1 MLERVAETIRRFGM
15 FRGGER
21 VAVAVSGGAD
31 SVCLLDVLIALAPR
45 WGLSLSVLHF
55 DHRLRGEESARDA
68 RFVEELA
75 GRLGLPFR
83 LESAEVGAL
92 ARQARENLEQAARKA
107 RREFFLGVLRRGE
120 ADRVAL
126 GHTRSDQAETVLF
139 RLLRG
144 SGATGLAGMRPVG
157 PEGFVRPLIEISRR
171 EVEQYLVRRGL
182 GWRLDRS
189 NLDLGLARNRIRHE
203 LIPLLRREWN
213 PRLEQV
219 LARTATLAREE
230 EDYWAEHIEEL
241 AGRLLIR
248 REGAVLASASAL
260 AALPPAAGR
269 RLIRRAVRQVKGD
282 LRGIDFGH
290 IEGMMRLAGGSK
302 GGGRL
307 LAPGVEVW
315 RSLDW
320 LRFAAAGPEGQPSG
334 YRIGI
339 RLPGRY
345 RPPGANF
352 LLCFE
357 LRERAEPEPGYN
369 TERSRLNWARISGPL
384 ELRNWRPGDR
394 YRPLGEAAEVKLR
407 DLFRRAEIPL
417 WERRKWPIMT
427 TGREILWARR
437 FGPAAEYAARP
448 ADPVALEVYELAD
461 GEGES

>member
-1 MLERVAETIRRFGM
+1 VLERVAETIRRYGM

-31 SVCLLDVLIALAPR
+31 SVCLLDALVALAPR

-68 RFVEELA
+68 RFVEDLA
-75 GRLGLPFR
+75 RRLGLPFR

-92 ARQARENLEQAARKA
+92 ARQARDNLEQAARKA
-107 RREFFLGVLRRGE
+107 RREFFLGVLGRGE

-144 SGATGLAGMRPVG
+144 SGAAGLAGMRPVG

-182 GWRLDRS
+182 SWRLDRS
-189 NLDLGLARNRIRHE
+189 NLDLDLARNRIRHE
-203 LIPLLRREWN
+203 LIPSLRKQWN
-213 PRLEQV
+213 PRLEEV

-230 EDYWAEHIEEL
+230 EDYWAEQIEGL
-241 AGRLLIR
+241 AGRLLIC

-260 AALPPAAGR
+260 AALPPAAAR
-269 RLIRRAVRQVKGD
+269 RLIRRAVQAAKGD

-290 IEGMMRLAGGSK
+290 TEGVMRLAGAGK
-302 GGGRL
+302 GGGRV

-320 LRFAAAGPEGQPSG
+320 LRFARAGEQGEECG
-334 YRIGI
+334 YRIGV

-357 LRERAEPEPGYN
+357 LREQAEPESGYN
-369 TERSRLNWARISGPL
+369 TERSRLDWGRISGPL

-394 YRPLGEAAEVKLR
+394 YRPLGHAAAVKLKE
-407 DLFRRAEIPL
+407 LFQRAEIPL

-427 TGREILWARR
+427 TGTQIVWVRG

-448 ADPVALEVYELAD
+448 ADPVALEVYELP
-461 GEGES
+461 EGEQES